1 LALDAVDLPG
11 LRAAERGV
19 PYGDGDGW
27 GVVEIE
33 AGALPRL
40 RVVGQIDDTLIVCE
54 SELGTLLLDQ
64 HRAHERV
71 LYERLQQRGAHIWE
85 PVARVE
91 LSADLDLLAHD
102 RRDDLT
108 GAGWAIRPLGA
119 CTWEVGATPAT
130 LEPADLSGVLHQMLA
145 EHSDDLL
152 AAAACHAAIR
162 KRRPLSPAA
171 AAELLEAL
179 TQTAHPTTCPHGQPI
194 VLRLDRRFLE
204 RQFAWR

>member
-1 LALDAVDLPG
+1 
-11 LRAAERGV
+11 
-19 PYGDGDGW
+19 
-27 GVVEIE
+27 
-33 AGALPRL
+33 
-40 RVVGQIDDTLIVCE
+40 
-54 SELGTLLLDQ
+54 
-64 HRAHERV
+64 
-71 LYERLQQRGAHIWE
+71 
-85 PVARVE
+85 
-91 LSADLDLLAHD
+91 
-102 RRDDLT
+102 
-108 GAGWAIRPLGA
+108 
-119 CTWEVGATPAT
+119 
-130 LEPADLSGVLHQMLA
+130 MLA